1 MLIKNVKSLLAA
13 VACVFSLNASAG
25 LITDVEEFGAGQLIS
40 NKEVFAWTHN
50 ILDSGFVLGSAESAS
65 ILIEFRDDDS
75 SKKDGPEN
83 AHIFIDLLQVST
95 SDFKPVTSWFYDFAV
110 SSLVELNADGKL
122 VVTVKSIVGD
132 FYIDR
137 STLNV
142 VTKTIT
148 APAEVPEP
156 SAVLLFALGLLGLG
170 LMRKGARA

>member
-1 MLIKNVKSLLAA
+1 MLIKNMKSLLAV

-25 LITDVEEFGAGQLIS
+25 LITDVEDFGSGKLVS
-40 NKEVFAWTHN
+40 NKEIFAWTHN
-50 ILDSGFVLGSAESAS
+50 ILDYGFVLGSAESAS

-83 AHIFIDLLQVST
+83 AHIYIDLLKITASE
-95 SDFKPVTSWFYDFAV
+95 FKPVTSWFYDFAV
-110 SSLVELNADGKL
+110 TSLVELNVDGKL

-142 VTKTIT
+142 VTKNIT

-170 LMRKGARA
+170 VMRKKARA